1 MTFEYVPYLALWLF
15 VGGLVIISHVLNAA
29 LVLIDRRKPKTP
41 SRQARGPQLRFRSY
55 RPNRWSYPKRL
66 LKQLR

>member
-15 VGGLVIISHVLNAA
+15 VGGLV